1 MQTFITEHAM
11 QDNTT
16 TTVKDILHTI
26 VLATIT
32 HIIVAG
38 IGGGTADAMLW
49 RKYKINVQ
57 QGRYRSLHQ
66 YRYYRR
72 AYTAY
77 RRAGAYRSTSS
88 CCSGYTG
95 SPGYCTR

>member
-1 MQTFITEHAM
+1 MH
-11 QDNTT
+11 DNTT
-16 TTVKDILHTI
+16 TTVKDIPHTI

-38 IGGGTADAMLW
+38 IGGGIADVTLW
-49 RKYKINVQ
+49 GKFKKFCSA
-57 QGRYRSLHQ
+57 GRYRHH
-66 YRYYRR
+66 YRYSRR

-88 CCSGYTG
+88 CCSGYSG